1 MMADYENVRLEV
13 GGAAGQQLRLDTV
26 RLRWL
31 GRKLAL
37 AALGVA
43 GKKNALGA
51 EVEAH
56 DDAVAVRVGIIFR
69 VAVEE
74 AHPRA
79 VAERHGGSVHHR
91 SLPHLEGAVA
101 SSEER
106 LVGEEGVRGVV

>member
-79 VAERHGGSVHHR
+79 VAR
-91 SLPHLEGAVA
+91 
-101 SSEER
+101 SEER
-106 LVGEEGVRGVV
+106 RVGKECVSTCRSRWAPYP

>member
-1 MMADYENVRLEV
+1 MIRRTPRSTHTDTLFPYTTLFRS
-13 GGAAGQQLRLDTV
+13 LRLDTV

-91 SLPHLEGAVA
+91 SLPH
-101 SSEER
+101 
-106 LVGEEGVRGVV
+106 

>member
-37 AALGVA
+37 AAIGVT

-51 EVEAH
+51 AVEAH

-69 VAVEE
+69 VPVEE
-74 AHPRA
+74 SHTRA
-79 VAERHGGSVHHR
+79 VAERPGRLAERRGGAGCVIT
-91 SLPHLEGAVA
+91 
-101 SSEER
+101 
-106 LVGEEGVRGVV
+106 VGTRGS

>member
-74 AHPRA
+74 AHPPA
-79 VAERHGGSVHHR
+79 VAERHGGSVHPRYLH
-91 SLPHLEGAVA
+91 HLAGAVA
-101 SSEER
+101 RPEKR
-106 LVGEEGVRGVV
+106 RVGEGVGRTVR